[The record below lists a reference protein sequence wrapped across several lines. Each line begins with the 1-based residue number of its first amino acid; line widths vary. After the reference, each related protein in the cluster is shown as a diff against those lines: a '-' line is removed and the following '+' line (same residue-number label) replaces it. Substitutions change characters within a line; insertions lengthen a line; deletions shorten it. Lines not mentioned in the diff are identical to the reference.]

1 MKKHLCKVIVH
12 IENNDD
18 FKVLKKLIKRY
29 NITSVQF
36 YCYLN
41 EQQIR
46 SLKQN
51 KNINIIYGKGL
62 KYNHDNIIII
72 NK

>member
-12 IENNDD
+12 
-18 FKVLKKLIKRY
+18 
-29 NITSVQF
+29 
-36 YCYLN
+36 CYLN